1 MQGGSTIKGIPR
13 PFGDNELP
21 KENGA
26 VAGAAVAIVLPALIG
41 GGVGDAASISAVDE
55 FSISTTRL
63 RRMGGHPM
71 KLDARWTRTA
81 ATTPTATSS
90 GSFARIRASPTIAR
104 SSNARRKTTS
114 SDSQSPRE
122 KCLTMTLQ

>member
-1 MQGGSTIKGIPR
+1 M
-13 PFGDNELP
+13 
-21 KENGA
+21 
-26 VAGAAVAIVLPALIG
+26 AIVLSALIG

-81 ATTPTATSS
+81 AFISGNSTTGLHGTAVVNIQTEAVGRTRGAKVLASLATDVLSS
-90 GSFARIRASPTIAR
+90 LLA
-104 SSNARRKTTS
+104 
-114 SDSQSPRE
+114 
-122 KCLTMTLQ
+122 

>member
-1 MQGGSTIKGIPR
+1 
-13 PFGDNELP
+13 
-21 KENGA
+21 
-26 VAGAAVAIVLPALIG
+26 VAIVLSALIG

-81 ATTPTATSS
+81 AFISGNSTTGLHGTAVVNIQTEAVGRTRGAKVLASLARMCYLVCWPS
-90 GSFARIRASPTIAR
+90 PQNNEVGSFF
-104 SSNARRKTTS
+104 ARRHAWGIAW
-114 SDSQSPRE
+114 QSAVLRSRE
-122 KCLTMTLQ
+122 